1 MAISAHMTLTGKT
14 QGKIDGSVDMEERKD
29 TILVTAFDHDISM
42 GSEKLTGRP
51 TSDANHGAF
60 VITKEFDKASPK
72 LYKALTKGERFS
84 EVTLKWY
91 RITPE
96 GKQQHYFTHKLENAI
111 IVSMKPKMENTRDP
125 AKEAMTHMEEVS
137 FRYDKITWTWEPD
150 GIAADAS
157 WTGKKEG

>member
-14 QGKIDGSVDMEERKD
+14 QGAIEGSVDMASRENS
-29 TILVTAFDHDISM
+29 ILVTAFEHDISI
-42 GSEKLTGRP
+42 GSDKLTGRP

-60 VITKEFDKASPK
+60 VVLKEFDKASPK

-84 EVTLKWY
+84 DVTLKWY

-96 GKQQHYFTHKLENAI
+96 GKQEHYFTQKLENAI
-111 IVSMKPKMENTRDP
+111 IVSIKPKMENTRDP
-125 AKEAMTHMEEVS
+125 AKEAFTHMEEVS
-137 FRYDKITWTWEPD
+137 FRYDKITWTFEPD

-157 WTGKKEG
+157 WTGAK

>member
-14 QGKIDGSVDMEERKD
+14 QGAIEGSVDMAGREKS
-29 TILVTAFDHDISM
+29 ILVTGFEHDISI
-42 GSEKLTGRP
+42 GSDKLTGRP

-60 VITKEFDKASPK
+60 VILKEFDKASPK

-84 EVTLKWY
+84 DVTLKWF

-96 GKQQHYFTHKLENAI
+96 GRQEHYFTQKLENAI
-111 IVSMKPKMENTRDP
+111 LVSIKPKMENTRDP
-125 AKEAMTHMEEVS
+125 AKEAFTHMEEVS

-157 WTGKKEG
+157 WTGEK